1 MWGIARAASPQRS
14 DCRRTAA
21 GTIWHLISLLHLAFE
36 MRRERRML
44 LGMDDRALKDMGFN
58 RGDAYA
64 EAYRPFWDIP
74 ADRLCR

>member
-1 MWGIARAASPQRS
+1 MWGIARAASPQTS
-14 DCRRTAA
+14 DCTRTA
-21 GTIWHLISLLHLAFE
+21 GTIWNLISVVHLAFE
-36 MRRERRML
+36 VRRERRML
-44 LGMDDRALKDMGFN
+44 LGMDDRELKDMGFN

>member
-1 MWGIARAASPQRS
+1 
-14 DCRRTAA
+14 
-21 GTIWHLISLLHLAFE
+21 
-36 MRRERRML
+36 ML